1 MDRLMLWTL
10 FLLAFS
16 ALLYANPMAPS
27 KSVNAVDFGVVADG
41 VTPASDALQQAIAGT
56 GGGGGV
62 VHLPAGVMVLDK
74 TVTIPEN
81 VLLLGE
87 GACWENTTSTFHVK
101 HRDGPAFKL
110 FSYCG
115 IKGVGIY
122 YPDNL
127 TDEKMI
133 TPDQYPPAVELWG
146 CNVTLEYINFDGPW
160 IAVSTAPGGANA
172 GQCLFSNINGF
183 AHHRGF
189 HMSGG
194 MDINRFENIHWFPS
208 RLNPAGSYA
217 RDNLVAFEFGRQ
229 DGVMMTNC
237 FIIGGKTFLHQL
249 QHGDDGKYAPSLG
262 YNIYGSWIEAVDYGF
277 IFEGVCGFNI
287 IGGNILIRK
296 GGTGIKVYP
305 ECLAWNALISGVQI
319 RGFGGDQPF
328 VGIDYDMQQQ
338 YWTPSGLNRLTIT
351 DCQIQNG
358 MPAIRLGSKS
368 VRTFIRG
375 NLLMGAEGYP
385 AIQVDEGA
393 DLFTITDNILQ
404 QRPSGETEQPPVIV
418 DNSGEVQ
425 KVLRDNLVEEP
436 D

>member
-1 MDRLMLWTL
+1 MDRLMLWSL
-10 FLLAFS
+10 LLLAFS
-16 ALLYANPMAPS
+16 TLLYANPMVPS
-27 KSVNAVDFGVVADG
+27 RSVNAVDFGVVADG
-41 VTPASDALQQAIAGT
+41 LTPASDALQQAIAGT

-110 FSYCG
+110 MSYCG

-237 FIIGGKTFLHQL
+237 FIIGGKTFFHQL

-262 YNIYGSWIEAVDYGF
+262 YSIYGCWIEAVDYGF

-305 ECLAWNALISGVQI
+305 ECLA
-319 RGFGGDQPF
+319 
-328 VGIDYDMQQQ
+328 
-338 YWTPSGLNRLTIT
+338 
-351 DCQIQNG
+351 
-358 MPAIRLGSKS
+358 
-368 VRTFIRG
+368 
-375 NLLMGAEGYP
+375 
-385 AIQVDEGA
+385 
-393 DLFTITDNILQ
+393 
-404 QRPSGETEQPPVIV
+404 
-418 DNSGEVQ
+418 
-425 KVLRDNLVEEP
+425 
-436 D
+436 